1 MFTQFITILIIVSI
15 IGCILYGRRLIKTEK
30 VDAVFG
36 NPERAKGGTHWI
48 IVGSGAILLIWLY
61 YSWDIAKGFYPKS
74 ANELCQVAKVNEAL
88 LGLKYQFPIEE
99 REFKSTSIIKIEN
112 KNLQKITAEVQSS
125 PDLTNQQKINLV
137 RFIDKTKRLIPLLTN
152 EDLIE
157 IETKQKLNEIT
168 GKINL
173 LSENF
178 KKTDYPFETEEELN
192 TRLQAVKEQGGWGI
206 TKIDSGT
213 GSIENTIEVPLV
225 AATKKGLKF
234 SAAAE
239 ELKIIDEEF
248 FKLRNHNP
256 QFKTSIKELKDEIKT
271 YRKNLNDNEEVASNY
286 AKNIVKIARRIE
298 FASIYPP
305 NALNG
310 MQNAIVKFD
319 NLQKSEQGGLRLI
332 DILLFPAGTIVSSG
346 TSCSEQGSGRWLPK
360 PSDTLNKFILMSKP
374 SVGYKNIPLLWIDMM
389 DVSKIIGFI
398 LPDWIA
404 DILPGEYPVH
414 SADGVVKQNF
424 KGKVLKIVTGDF
436 KLFKIPVPYGHI
448 WDSFLR
454 VFLGLIF
461 GILIGVPLGLFMGL
475 NRFAKGF
482 FDPLIELYRPV
493 PPLAWAPLII
503 SVLGIDNTGKVFLL
517 FMVSLSIMIISA
529 RAGASGTQLSKIH
542 AAHSLGASKKQILR
556 YVIFPNS
563 LPEILTGIR
572 VAVGMCWGTLV
583 AAEFL
588 AGTTGIGF
596 VENVAKKYFQYEVIW
611 ITIFIMGMLGLLFDV
626 TLRKIIN
633 KKIPQGVALKKWKT
647 NYR

>member
-1 MFTQFITILIIVSI
+1 MLTQIITFLILIAI
-15 IGCILYGRRLIKTEK
+15 IGCVLYGRRLIRTEK

-36 NPERAKGGTHWI
+36 NPERALGGTHWV
-48 IVGSGAILLIWLY
+48 IVGASFLIFVWLY
-61 YSWDIAKGFYPKS
+61 YSWDIAKGFYPQS
-74 ANELCQVAKVNEAL
+74 ANELCQVAKVNDSL

-99 REFKSTSIIKIEN
+99 RELKSTSQIKQEN
-112 KNLQKITAEVQSS
+112 KNLNKISIEIQNSS
-125 PDLTNQQKINLV
+125 ELSNQHKTILVNFINETNQ
-137 RFIDKTKRLIPLLTN
+137 LIPLLTN

-157 IETKQKLNEIT
+157 NETKQKITDIT

-173 LSENF
+173 ITENF
-178 KKTDYPFETEEELN
+178 QRSDYPFETEQELN
-192 TRLQAVKEQGGWGI
+192 NRLAAVKEEGGWGI
-206 TKIDSGT
+206 TKVNAGS
-213 GSIENTIEVPLV
+213 GSIENTLEVPLV
-225 AATKKGLKF
+225 PATKKGLKF
-234 SAAAE
+234 HAAAQ
-239 ELKIIDEEF
+239 ELNLISDEF
-248 FKLRNHNP
+248 FKLRNHNS
-256 QFKTSIKELKDEIKT
+256 QFKNKIKGIKDNVKAFRKELD
-271 YRKNLNDNEEVASNY
+271 DSEEVASSY

-298 FASIYPP
+298 YASIYPP
-305 NALNG
+305 NALDK
-310 MQNAIVKFD
+310 MQSAIVKFD
-319 NLQKSEQGGLRLI
+319 NAQLKVQGGLRFI
-332 DILLFPAGTIVSSG
+332 DILLFPAGTIVASG
-346 TSCSEQGSGRWLPK
+346 ANCSEQGSGRWLPK
-360 PSDTLNKFILMSKP
+360 PSDTFNKFVLMSKP
-374 SVGYKNIPLLWIDMM
+374 SVGYKDVPLLWIKMV
-389 DVSKIIGFI
+389 DVSNVFGFI
-398 LPDWIA
+398 IPDWIA
-404 DILPGEYPVH
+404 DVLPGEYPVH
-414 SADGVVKQNF
+414 NKDGIVKQNF
-424 KGKVLKIVTGDF
+424 KGIVLKIATGDF
-436 KLFKIPVPYGHI
+436 NLLKVPVPHGHI

-454 VFLGLIF
+454 VFLGLVF

-556 YVIFPNS
+556 HVIFPNS

-611 ITIFIMGMLGLLFDV
+611 ITIFIMGMLGLLFDI
-626 TLRKIIN
+626 TLRKLID
-633 KKIPQGVALKKWKT
+633 KYIPWRGKG
-647 NYR
+647 

>member
-1 MFTQFITILIIVSI
+1 MLTQSITILILVSI
-15 IGCILYGRRLIKTEK
+15 VGCILYGRRLIKTEK

-48 IVGSGAILLIWLY
+48 IVGSSAILLVWLY

-74 ANELCQVAKVNEAL
+74 ANELCQVAKINESL

-112 KNLQKITAEVQSS
+112 KNLGKITNEIQNSQGINA
-125 PDLTNQQKINLV
+125 QQKSTLIGFVN
-137 RFIDKTKRLIPLLTN
+137 KTSQLIPLLTN
-152 EDLIE
+152 ENLMEMD
-157 IETKQKLNEIT
+157 TKI
-168 GKINL
+168 KIKEMTDELRL
-173 LSENF
+173 LSSNF
-178 KKTDYPFETEEELN
+178 QKKDYPFETTAAKNE
-192 TRLQAVKEQGGWGI
+192 RQIAISEQGDWGI
-206 TKIDSGT
+206 TKIQSGT

-225 AATKKGLKF
+225 PATNKGLKF
-234 SAAAE
+234 HSAAE
-239 ELKIIDEEF
+239 ELTIINDKF

-256 QFKTSIKELKDEIKT
+256 QFKNSIKQLKEDIKI
-271 YRKNLNDNEEVASNY
+271 YRQNLSDANEVASDY
-286 AKNIVKIARRIE
+286 AKDIVKIARRIE
-298 FASIYPP
+298 YASIYPP
-305 NALNG
+305 SALNE
-310 MQNAIVKFD
+310 MQNAIVEFD
-319 NLQKSEQGGLRLI
+319 NLQKAEQGGLRLV
-332 DILLFPAGTIVSSG
+332 DIFLFPAGTIVSSG

-404 DILPGEYPVH
+404 DILPGDYPVH
-414 SADGVVKQNF
+414 SSDGVVKQNF
-424 KGKVLKIVTGDF
+424 KGQVLKVVTGDF

-454 VFLGLIF
+454 VFLGLVF

-626 TLRKIIN
+626 TLRKIID
-633 KKIPQGVALKKWKT
+633 KTIPWRGKG
-647 NYR
+647 

>member
-1 MFTQFITILIIVSI
+1 MLTQIITILILVSI
-15 IGCILYGRRLIKTEK
+15 VGCILYGRRLIKTEK

-48 IVGSGAILLIWLY
+48 IVGSSAILLIWLY

-74 ANELCQVAKVNEAL
+74 ANELCQVAKVNESL

-112 KNLQKITAEVQSS
+112 KNLKKITAEIQNS
-125 PDLTNQQKINLV
+125 PDLNNQQKTILLEYIN
-137 RFIDKTKRLIPLLTN
+137 KTGQLIPLLTN
-152 EDLIE
+152 DSLM
-157 IETKQKLNEIT
+157 ETDTRI
-168 GKINL
+168 KIKEMTDELRL
-173 LSENF
+173 LSSNF
-178 KKTDYPFETEEELN
+178 KKKDYPFETEEEKN
-192 TRLQAVKEQGGWGI
+192 ERQIAISEQGDWGI
-206 TKIDSGT
+206 IKVSAGT

-225 AATKKGLKF
+225 PATDRGLKF
-234 SAAAE
+234 HAAAE
-239 ELKIIDEEF
+239 ELTLINDKF

-256 QFKTSIKELKDEIKT
+256 QFKNSIKKLKEDIKE
-271 YRKNLNDNEEVASNY
+271 YRKSLNDTEEIASSF
-286 AKNIVKIARRIE
+286 AKDIVKIARRIE

-305 NALNG
+305 NALND
-310 MQNAIVKFD
+310 MQNAIIEFD

-404 DILPGEYPVH
+404 DILPGDYPVH
-414 SADGVVKQNF
+414 NKDGIVKQNF
-424 KGKVLKIVTGDF
+424 KGQVLKLVTGDF

-461 GILIGVPLGLFMGL
+461 GIIIGVPLGLFMGL

-556 YVIFPNS
+556 HVIFPNS

-626 TLRKIIN
+626 TLRKIID
-633 KKIPQGVALKKWKT
+633 KTIPWRGKG
-647 NYR
+647 

>member
-1 MFTQFITILIIVSI
+1 MLTQIVTFLIFVAV
-15 IGCILYGRRLIKTEK
+15 IGCILYGRKLIRTEK

-36 NPERAKGGTHWI
+36 NPERARGGTHWVV
-48 IVGSGAILLIWLY
+48 VGSSFLLLVWLY

-74 ANELCQVAKVNEAL
+74 ANELCQVGKVNDSL
-88 LGLKYQFPIEE
+88 LGLKYQFPIDE
-99 REFKSTSIIKIEN
+99 REFKSTSQIKKEN
-112 KNLQKITAEVQSS
+112 KNLQIILQEIQSS
-125 PDLTNQQKINLV
+125 NELNDQQKSILTSY
-137 RFIDKTKRLIPLLTN
+137 IDKTNQLIPLLTN
-152 EDLIE
+152 DDFLE
-157 IETKQKLNEIT
+157 IDTKQKIDDIT
-168 GKINL
+168 AKINL
-173 LSENF
+173 LTENF
-178 KKTDYPFETEEELN
+178 QKPEYPFETEQEYNERQKAVIEE
-192 TRLQAVKEQGGWGI
+192 GGWGI
-206 TKIDSGT
+206 VKVSAGT

-225 AATKKGLKF
+225 PATDRGLKF
-234 SAAAE
+234 HAAAQ
-239 ELKIIDEEF
+239 ELNLISEEF

-256 QFKTSIKELKDEIKT
+256 QFKEKIKMLKDEIKSF
-271 YRKNLNDNEEVASNY
+271 RKDLDSEDLSSTY
-286 AKNIVKIARRIE
+286 AKDIVKIARRIE

-305 NALNG
+305 NALDKL
-310 MQNAIVKFD
+310 QNAIVKFD
-319 NLQKSEQGGLRLI
+319 EAQKKAQGGLRFI
-332 DILLFPAGTIVSSG
+332 DIFLFPAGTIIASG
-346 TSCSEQGSGRWLPK
+346 PSCSEQGSGRWLPK
-360 PSDTLNKFILMSKP
+360 PSDTFNKFALMLKP
-374 SVGYKNIPLLWIDMM
+374 SVGYKDIPLLWIDMI
-389 DVSKIIGFI
+389 DVSKMIGFI

-414 SADGVVKQNF
+414 TKDGVVKQNF
-424 KGKVLKIVTGDF
+424 KGYVLKVVTGDF
-436 KLFKIPVPYGHI
+436 NLFKVPVPYGHI
-448 WDSFLR
+448 WDSFMR
-454 VFLGLIF
+454 VFLGLVF

-626 TLRKIIN
+626 TLRKIID
-633 KKIPQGVALKKWKT
+633 KTIPWRGKG
-647 NYR
+647 

>member
-1 MFTQFITILIIVSI
+1 MLTQFLTILIFVAV
-15 IGCILYGRRLIKTEK
+15 IGCILYGRRLIRTEK
-30 VDAVFG
+30 IDAVFG
-36 NPERAKGGTHWI
+36 NPERAKGGTHWV
-48 IVGSGAILLIWLY
+48 IVGSSAILLLWLY

-74 ANELCQVAKVNEAL
+74 ANELCQVAKINESL

-99 REFKSTSIIKIEN
+99 REYKSTSIIKIEN
-112 KNLQKITAEVQSS
+112 KNLEKIATEIQGSL
-125 PDLTNQQKINLV
+125 DLSNQQKKILV
-137 RFIDKTKRLIPLLTN
+137 SYIDKTKKLIPLLTS
-152 EDLIE
+152 ESLME
-157 IETKQKLNEIT
+157 LETKNKIKEMTEEI
-168 GKINL
+168 KL
-173 LSENF
+173 LSSNF
-178 KKTDYPFETEEELN
+178 QKEDYPFETEAQKIE
-192 TRLQAVKEQGGWGI
+192 RRKAISEQGEWGI
-206 TKIDSGT
+206 VTVSSGT
-213 GSIENTIEVPLV
+213 GTIENTIEVPLIPE
-225 AATKKGLKF
+225 TNRGLKF
-234 SAAAE
+234 DAAAAE
-239 ELKIIDEEF
+239 LKVINDKF
-248 FKLRNHNP
+248 FKVRNHNP
-256 QFKTSIKELKDEIKT
+256 QFKNSIKQIKDDIKA
-271 YRKNLNDNEEVASNY
+271 YRKSLNDTEEVASTY

-305 NALNG
+305 NALNE
-310 MQNAIVKFD
+310 MKEAIIEFD

-332 DILLFPAGTIVSSG
+332 DILLFPAGTIVASG
-346 TSCSEQGSGRWLPK
+346 PNCSEQGSGRWLPK
-360 PSDTLNKFILMSKP
+360 PSDTFSKFILMSKP
-374 SVGYKNIPLLWIDMM
+374 SIGYKNIPLLWIELV
-389 DVSKIIGFI
+389 DVSKMIGFI

-414 SADGVVKQNF
+414 TKDGVVKENF
-424 KGKVLKIVTGDF
+424 KSKVLKVVTGDF
-436 KLFKIPVPYGHI
+436 ELFKVPVPYGHI

-454 VFLGLIF
+454 VFLGLVF

-556 YVIFPNS
+556 HVIFPNS

-611 ITIFIMGMLGLLFDV
+611 ITIFIMGMLGLLFDI
-626 TLRKIIN
+626 TLRKIID
-633 KKIPQGVALKKWKT
+633 KTIPWRGKG
-647 NYR
+647 

>member
-1 MFTQFITILIIVSI
+1 MLTQCLTIIIFIAI
-15 IGCILYGRRLIKTEK
+15 IGCILYGRRLIRTEK

-48 IVGSGAILLIWLY
+48 IVGSSAILLLWLY

-74 ANELCQVAKVNEAL
+74 ANELCQVAKVNESL

-112 KNLQKITAEVQSS
+112 KNLQKITLEIQNSQ
-125 PDLTNQQKINLV
+125 DLSEKQKDILIGY
-137 RFIDKTKRLIPLLTN
+137 IDQTKKLIPLLTN
-152 EDLIE
+152 KYLMEKDTKTKIKEMTEE
-157 IETKQKLNEIT
+157 IK
-168 GKINL
+168 L
-173 LSENF
+173 LSLNF
-178 KKTDYPFETEEELN
+178 KKKDYPYETTEQKIE
-192 TRLQAVKEQGGWGI
+192 RQKAISEQGSWGI
-206 TKIDSGT
+206 ITVRTGT

-225 AATKKGLKF
+225 PETDRGLKF
-234 SAAAE
+234 NAAAL
-239 ELKIIDEEF
+239 ELKVISDNF
-248 FKLRNHNP
+248 FKLRNHNSY
-256 QFKTSIKELKDEIKT
+256 FKTAIKGLKNEIKT
-271 YRKNLNDNEEVASNY
+271 YRNSLDDTQEIASSY
-286 AKNIVKIARRIE
+286 AKDIIKIARRIE
-298 FASIYPP
+298 YGSIYPP
-305 NALNG
+305 DALDE
-310 MQNAIVKFD
+310 MKSAIIEFD
-319 NLQKSEQGGLRLI
+319 NVQKDQQGGLRLV
-332 DILLFPAGTIVSSG
+332 DILLFPAGTIVASG
-346 TSCSEQGSGRWLPK
+346 PSCSEQGSGRWLPK
-360 PSDTLNKFILMSKP
+360 PSDTFNKFILMSKP

-389 DVSKIIGFI
+389 DVSSIIGFI

-414 SADGVVKQNF
+414 SKDGVVEQNF
-424 KGKVLKIVTGDF
+424 KGRVLKIVTGDF

-454 VFLGLIF
+454 VFLGLVF
-461 GILIGVPLGLFMGL
+461 GIIIGVPLGLFMGL

-542 AAHSLGASKKQILR
+542 AAHSLGASKRQILR

-611 ITIFIMGMLGLLFDV
+611 ITIFIMGMLGLLFDI
-626 TLRKIIN
+626 TLRKIID
-633 KKIPQGVALKKWKT
+633 KTIPWRGKG
-647 NYR
+647 

>member
-1 MFTQFITILIIVSI
+1 MLTQIITILILVSI
-15 IGCILYGRRLIKTEK
+15 VGCILYGRKLIKTEK
-30 VDAVFG
+30 IDAVFG
-36 NPERAKGGTHWI
+36 NPERAKGGTLWV
-48 IVGSGAILLIWLY
+48 IVGSSAILLVWLY

-74 ANELCQVAKVNEAL
+74 ANELCQVAKINESL
-88 LGLKYQFPIEE
+88 LGLKYQFPIDE

-112 KNLQKITAEVQSS
+112 KNIEKISIEIQNSQ
-125 PDLTNQQKINLV
+125 DLNSQQKTVLIGFLN
-137 RFIDKTKRLIPLLTN
+137 KTGQLIPLLTKDN
-152 EDLIE
+152 LMEM
-157 IETKQKLNEIT
+157 ETKQKIDGIT
-168 GKINL
+168 EKINL
-173 LSENF
+173 LIENF
-178 KKTDYPFETEEELN
+178 KKPDYPFETEEELN
-192 TRLQAVKEQGGWGI
+192 KRLQAVKEQGDWGI
-206 TKIDSGT
+206 TTVSAGT
-213 GSIENTIEVPLV
+213 GTIENTFEVPLIPS
-225 AATKKGLKF
+225 TDRGLKF
-234 SAAAE
+234 NAAAE

-256 QFKTSIKELKDEIKT
+256 QFKNSVKKIKDEIKA
-271 YRKNLNDNEEVASNY
+271 YRASLKDSEEIASNY
-286 AKNIVKIARRIE
+286 AKNIVKITRRIE

-305 NALNG
+305 NALNK
-310 MQNAIVKFD
+310 MQKAIIEFED
-319 NLQKSEQGGLRLI
+319 LQKSEQGNLRLI
-332 DILLFPAGTIVSSG
+332 DLLLFPAGTIVSSG

-389 DVSKIIGFI
+389 DVSKIVGFI

-404 DILPGEYPVH
+404 DVLPGDYPIH
-414 SADGVVKQNF
+414 SSDGVVKQNF
-424 KGKVLKIVTGDF
+424 KGNVLKIVTGDF

-454 VFLGLIF
+454 VFLGLVF
-461 GILIGVPLGLFMGL
+461 GIIIGVPLGLFMGL

-542 AAHSLGASKKQILR
+542 AAHSLGASNRQILR

-563 LPEILTGIR
+563 LPENLTGIR

-596 VENVAKKYFQYEVIW
+596 VENVAKK
-611 ITIFIMGMLGLLFDV
+611 
-626 TLRKIIN
+626 
-633 KKIPQGVALKKWKT
+633 
-647 NYR
+647 

>member
-1 MFTQFITILIIVSI
+1 MLTKIITFLIFFAV

-36 NPERAKGGTHWI
+36 NPERALGGTHWV
-48 IVGSGAILLIWLY
+48 IVGSSFLLLVWLY

-74 ANELCQVAKVNEAL
+74 ANELCQVAKVNDSL

-99 REFKSTSIIKIEN
+99 RELKSTSQIKQEN
-112 KNLQKITAEVQSS
+112 KNLKKISIEIQNSEG
-125 PDLTNQQKINLV
+125 LNNQQKTDLVGFIN
-137 RFIDKTKRLIPLLTN
+137 KTNQLIPLLTN
-152 EDLIE
+152 EDLLE
-157 IETKQKLNEIT
+157 NETKQKIDDIT
-168 GKINL
+168 GRINL
-173 LSENF
+173 LTENF
-178 KKTDYPFETEEELN
+178 QKPDYPFETELELN
-192 TRLQAVKEQGGWGI
+192 DRLRSVSEEGGWGI
-206 TKIDSGT
+206 TKVDAGS
-213 GSIENTIEVPLV
+213 GSIENTIEVPLIP
-225 AATKKGLKF
+225 ATERGLKF
-234 SAAAE
+234 HTAAK
-239 ELKIIDEEF
+239 ELNLISDDF
-248 FKLRNHNP
+248 FKLRNHN
-256 QFKTSIKELKDEIKT
+256 QEFKKKINEIKDEIKI
-271 YRKNLNDNEEVASNY
+271 YRADLNDSEEVASTY

-298 FASIYPP
+298 YASIYPP
-305 NALNG
+305 NVLDK
-310 MQNAIVKFD
+310 MQNAIIKFD
-319 NLQKSEQGGLRLI
+319 NAQKEIQGGLRFI
-332 DILLFPAGTIVSSG
+332 DIFLFPAGTIVASG
-346 TSCSEQGSGRWLPK
+346 PSCSEQGSGRWLPK
-360 PSDTLNKFILMSKP
+360 PSDTFNKFVLMSKP
-374 SVGYKNIPLLWIDMM
+374 SVGYKDIPLLWIDMV
-389 DVSKIIGFI
+389 DVSKMIGFI

-414 SADGVVKQNF
+414 TKDGIVKQNF
-424 KGKVLKIVTGDF
+424 KGNVLKFVTGDF

-448 WDSFLR
+448 WDSFMR
-454 VFLGLIF
+454 VLLGLVF
-461 GILIGVPLGLFMGL
+461 GIIIGVPLGLFMGL

-611 ITIFIMGMLGLLFDV
+611 ITIFIMGMLGLLFDI
-626 TLRKIIN
+626 TLRKIID
-633 KKIPQGVALKKWKT
+633 KTIPWRGKG
-647 NYR
+647 

>member
-1 MFTQFITILIIVSI
+1 MLTQIVTFLIFFAVV
-15 IGCILYGRRLIKTEK
+15 GCILYGRRLIRTEK

-36 NPERAKGGTHWI
+36 NPERALGGTHWV
-48 IVGSGAILLIWLY
+48 IVGSSFLLLIWLY

-74 ANELCQVAKVNEAL
+74 ANELCQVAKVNDSL

-99 REFKSTSIIKIEN
+99 RELKSTSQIKKEN
-112 KNLQKITAEVQSS
+112 KNLNEILEEIENSKELNSQQKTVLAGFINE
-125 PDLTNQQKINLV
+125 TNQ
-137 RFIDKTKRLIPLLTN
+137 LIPLLTN

-157 IETKQKLNEIT
+157 NETKQKIDDIT

-173 LSENF
+173 LTENF
-178 KKTDYPFETEEELN
+178 QKPDYPFETEQELN
-192 TRLQAVKEQGGWGI
+192 ERLQEVKEQGGWGI
-206 TKIDSGT
+206 VKVSAGT
-213 GSIENTIEVPLV
+213 GSIENTLEVPLIPE
-225 AATKKGLKF
+225 TDRGLKF
-234 SAAAE
+234 HTAAK
-239 ELKIIDEEF
+239 ELSLISDEF

-256 QFKTSIKELKDEIKT
+256 QFKNKIQEIKT
-271 YRKNLNDNEEVASNY
+271 EIKAYRNDLDETQEVASTY

-305 NALNG
+305 NALDK

-319 NLQKSEQGGLRLI
+319 NAKLQAQGGLRFI
-332 DILLFPAGTIVSSG
+332 DIFLFPAGTIVASG
-346 TSCSEQGSGRWLPK
+346 PSCSEQGSGRWLPK
-360 PSDTLNKFILMSKP
+360 PSDTFNKFILMSKP
-374 SVGYKNIPLLWIDMM
+374 SVGYKDIPLLWINMV
-389 DVSKIIGFI
+389 DVSKMIGFV

-404 DILPGEYPVH
+404 DILPGKYPVH
-414 SADGVVKQNF
+414 TKDGIVKQNF
-424 KGKVLKIVTGDF
+424 KGKILKLVTGDF
-436 KLFKIPVPYGHI
+436 ELFKVPVPYGHI

-454 VFLGLIF
+454 VFLGLVF
-461 GILIGVPLGLFMGL
+461 GIVIGVPLGLFMGL

-626 TLRKIIN
+626 TLRKIID
-633 KKIPQGVALKKWKT
+633 KTIPWRGKG
-647 NYR
+647 

>member
-1 MFTQFITILIIVSI
+1 MLTQIITILILVSI
-15 IGCILYGRRLIKTEK
+15 VGCILYGRRLIKTEK

-48 IVGSGAILLIWLY
+48 IVGSSAILLIWLY

-74 ANELCQVAKVNEAL
+74 ANELCQVAKVNESL

-112 KNLQKITAEVQSS
+112 KNLKKITAEIQNS
-125 PDLTNQQKINLV
+125 PDLNNQQKTILLEYIN
-137 RFIDKTKRLIPLLTN
+137 KTGQLIPLLTN
-152 EDLIE
+152 DSLM
-157 IETKQKLNEIT
+157 ETDTRI
-168 GKINL
+168 KIKEMTDELRL
-173 LSENF
+173 LSSNF
-178 KKTDYPFETEEELN
+178 KKKDYPFETEEEKN
-192 TRLQAVKEQGGWGI
+192 ERQIAISEQGDWGI
-206 TKIDSGT
+206 IKVSAGT

-225 AATKKGLKF
+225 PATDRGLKF
-234 SAAAE
+234 HAAAE
-239 ELKIIDEEF
+239 ELTIINDKF

-256 QFKTSIKELKDEIKT
+256 QFKNSIKKLKEDIKE
-271 YRKNLNDNEEVASNY
+271 YRKSLNDTEEIASSF
-286 AKNIVKIARRIE
+286 AKDIVKIARRIE

-305 NALNG
+305 NALND
-310 MQNAIVKFD
+310 MQNAIIEFD

-404 DILPGEYPVH
+404 DILPGDYPVH
-414 SADGVVKQNF
+414 TKDGIVKQNF
-424 KGKVLKIVTGDF
+424 KGQVLKIVTGDF

-461 GILIGVPLGLFMGL
+461 GIIIGVPLGLFMGL

-556 YVIFPNS
+556 HVIFPNS

-626 TLRKIIN
+626 TLRKIID
-633 KKIPQGVALKKWKT
+633 KTIPWRGKG
-647 NYR
+647 

>member
-1 MFTQFITILIIVSI
+1 MLTQIITFLIFFAV
-15 IGCILYGRRLIKTEK
+15 IGCILYGRRLIRTEK

-36 NPERAKGGTHWI
+36 NPERALGGTHWV
-48 IVGSGAILLIWLY
+48 IVGSSFLLLIWLY

-74 ANELCQVAKVNEAL
+74 ANELCQVAKVNDSL

-99 REFKSTSIIKIEN
+99 REFKSTSQIKKEN
-112 KNLQKITAEVQSS
+112 KNLKLIQNEIQNSEELNSQQKTILISYIS
-125 PDLTNQQKINLV
+125 KTNQ
-137 RFIDKTKRLIPLLTN
+137 LIPLLTN
-152 EDLIE
+152 EDLLE
-157 IETKQKLNEIT
+157 IETQQKIDDIT

-173 LSENF
+173 LTENF
-178 KKTDYPFETEEELN
+178 QKPDYPFESEQELN
-192 TRLQAVKEQGGWGI
+192 ERLKAVAEEGGWGI
-206 TKIDSGT
+206 TKVDAGS
-213 GSIENTIEVPLV
+213 GSIENTLEVPLV
-225 AATKKGLKF
+225 PATYRGLKF
-234 SAAAE
+234 HTAAQ
-239 ELKIIDEEF
+239 ELNLISDEF

-256 QFKTSIKELKDEIKT
+256 QFKNKIKELKEEIKS
-271 YRKNLNDNEEVASNY
+271 YRKSLSDNEEVASTY

-305 NALNG
+305 NALDK
-310 MQNAIVKFD
+310 MQTAIVKFD
-319 NLQKSEQGGLRLI
+319 NAQKKEQGGLRLI
-332 DILLFPAGTIVSSG
+332 DIFLFPAGTIVASG
-346 TSCSEQGSGRWLPK
+346 PSCSEQGSGRWLPK
-360 PSDTLNKFILMSKP
+360 PSDTFNKFILMSKP
-374 SVGYKNIPLLWIDMM
+374 SVGYKDIPLLWIQMV
-389 DVSKIIGFI
+389 DVSKMIGFI

-414 SADGVVKQNF
+414 SKDGIVKQNF
-424 KGKVLKIVTGDF
+424 KGGVLKIVTGDF
-436 KLFKIPVPYGHI
+436 NLFKVPVPYGHI

-454 VFLGLIF
+454 VFLGLVF

-542 AAHSLGASKKQILR
+542 AAHSLGASKRQILR
-556 YVIFPNS
+556 HVIFPNS

-611 ITIFIMGMLGLLFDV
+611 ITIFIMGMLGLLFDI
-626 TLRKIIN
+626 TLRKIID
-633 KKIPQGVALKKWKT
+633 KTIPWRGKG
-647 NYR
+647 